1 MTTLYTI
8 DLKPLTALVHLT
20 GKGDIRF
27 YLNGV
32 RVEFT
37 HDKTTYVAT
46 DGHVLGVVSIP
57 VTGGPSQP
65 QAYIIPRDVV
75 EKLKYGTLNEAQL
88 SVYEDG
94 KKGRIVH
101 PNFEVGFS
109 FIGGVYPD
117 WRRVVPEK
125 TSGDVAQFDV
135 ELLVQLM
142 KCNKALGAKWPGRI
156 KLSHNG
162 SSGAL
167 VSLVDDR
174 FVGVVMPV
182 RV

>member
-8 DLKPLTALVHLT
+8 DLKPLTALVHLA
-20 GKGDIRF
+20 GKRDIRF

-32 RVEFT
+32 LVEFT

-65 QAYIIPRDVV
+65 QAYIIPRDVI
-75 EKLKYGTLNEAQL
+75 EKLKYGTVNEAQL

-94 KKGRIVH
+94 RKGRIVH

-109 FIGGVYPD
+109 FIDGRDLD
-117 WRRVVPEK
+117 WRRIIPEK
-125 TSGDVAQFDV
+125 TSGETAQFDV
-135 ELLVQLM
+135 DLLVKLM
-142 KCNKALGAKWPGRI
+142 KCNKALGTNYPGHI
-156 KLSHNG
+156 KLDHNG
-162 SSGAL
+162 SSAAR

-174 FVGVVMPV
+174 FVGVVMPIHY
-182 RV
+182 